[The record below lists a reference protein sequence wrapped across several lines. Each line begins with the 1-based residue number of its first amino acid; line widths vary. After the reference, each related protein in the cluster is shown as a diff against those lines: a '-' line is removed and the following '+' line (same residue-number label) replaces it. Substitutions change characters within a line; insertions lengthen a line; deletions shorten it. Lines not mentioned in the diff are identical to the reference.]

1 MLWAVTSYFN
11 PARYRR
17 RIENYRVF
25 RQALGVPLLAVELS
39 FTGTFEL
46 KADDADR
53 VLHISGGDVMWQKER
68 LLNLGLR
75 QLPAGCDNVAFLD
88 CDILFGDADWP
99 GEVTALLQRAPMAQ
113 AFAQIRHLGRDTAAD
128 TRAMNITFTQPSI
141 AAAVARGGDPATLLA
156 GVTQR
161 DATVVSPGYA
171 WAFRREAIERHG
183 LYEYCIAGGGDNA
196 LACAAWGCFDKVMS
210 VHHMNPHQQ
219 TRYLDWARPFHASMD
234 GKVSHASGDLFHLWH
249 GEMADRRPG
258 LRHIEFQ
265 PFGFNPAEDI
275 AATAGEA
282 LRWNSAKPQLHAWL
296 RDYFSARREDG

>member
-25 RQALGVPLLAVELS
+25 REALGIPLLAVELS
-39 FTGTFEL
+39 FNGVFEL
-46 KADDADR
+46 NADDADQ
-53 VLHISGGDVMWQKER
+53 VLHINGGDVLWQKER

-75 QLPAGCDNVAFLD
+75 QLPADCDTVAFLD
-88 CDILFGDADWP
+88 CDILFGDPAWA

-113 AFAQIRHLGRDTAAD
+113 AFSQIHHLGRDAPAN
-128 TRAMNITFTQPSI
+128 TRAEHITFTQPSI
-141 AAAVARGGDPATLLA
+141 ASAVARGSDPQLLLA
-156 GVTQR
+156 GVTRR

-171 WAFRREAIERHG
+171 WAFRREAIERHD
-183 LYEYCIAGGGDNA
+183 LYEFCIAGGGDNA
-196 LACAAWGCFDKVMS
+196 LACAAWGCFEKVIG
-210 VHHMNPHQQ
+210 VHRMNPHQQ
-219 TRYLDWARPFHASMD
+219 ARYLEWARPFHAEIR
-234 GKVSHASGDLFHLWH
+234 GTVASATGDIFHLWH
-249 GEMADRRPG
+249 GDMADRRPG
-258 LRHIEFQ
+258 LRHVEFQ

-275 AATAGEA
+275 RAMPGEA